1 MQALFFLWGDSMY
14 KISNH
19 HTVPIIPL
27 LTVLL
32 FALFLVSMMLGK
44 YPLRLEQIGRVLVTG
59 GQDAALQKESTVLL
73 QVRIPRLAACIL
85 VGMALSVSGA
95 TYQGIFHN
103 PMVSPDL
110 LGASSGAAFGACC
123 GILISASALSMHL
136 AAFLFGLLATALT
149 YVVSSI
155 VSHRENSTITLV
167 LTGMIVSSLFNA
179 GVSITK
185 LLADTDDKLG
195 EITFW
200 LMGSMTHLQ
209 MKSLP
214 ILLIPVLLGVIPLL
228 CFSYRLNVLS
238 FGDEE
243 AQMLGV
249 NVRRMRLG
257 MIACATLATSA
268 SVAACGMV
276 GWIGLVIPH
285 LMRLLVGPDYHKLL
299 PASAL
304 GGGIFLLLV
313 DNITRIFFQIEVSI
327 GILTAL
333 IGAPCFLIL
342 LVKGKGSWT

>member
-1 MQALFFLWGDSMY
+1 MVKKQHTFPVIPVLAVFL
-14 KISNH
+14 
-19 HTVPIIPL
+19 L
-27 LTVLL
+27 L
-32 FALFLVSMMLGK
+32 LFLVSLMLGK
-44 YPLRLEQIGRVLVTG
+44 YPLSLQQIGQVLWTHG
-59 GQDAALQKESTVLL
+59 TASELQKESTVLL
-73 QVRIPRLAACIL
+73 QVRLPRLTACIL

-95 TYQGIFHN
+95 AYQGIFHN

-110 LGASSGAAFGACC
+110 LGASSGAAFGTCC
-123 GILISASALSMHL
+123 GILLSASALSMHL

-149 YVVSSI
+149 YLVSSA

-167 LTGMIVSSLFNA
+167 LTGMIVSSLLNA

-185 LLADTDDKLG
+185 MLADTDDKLG

-209 MKSLP
+209 MKTLP
-214 ILLIPVLLGVIPLL
+214 ILLIPVLLGLIPLL
-228 CFSYRLNVLS
+228 CLSYRLNVLS

-243 AQMLGV
+243 AQMLGI
-249 NVRRMRLG
+249 NVRWLRLS
-257 MIACATLATSA
+257 MIACATLVTSA

-285 LMRLLVGPDYHKLL
+285 LMRLLVGPDYRRLL

-313 DNITRIFFQIEVSI
+313 DNITRIFFQVEVSI

-342 LVKGKGSWT
+342 LVKGRRSWL